1 MEEQIC
7 KHLELEKIN
16 NLLFVCKNCSIIGLI
31 NEVTGT
37 ETKIKLLSK
46 PLSYNIKNEI
56 NIYDITKNTI
66 NFYINDEKEKKPIL
80 NLELYL
86 KFRKKMV
93 KHLFNLCMEIN
104 ATYDCYYLS
113 ILLMDNVVNNLDFVI
128 NNYQLDL
135 ISTSC
140 FIISKKFIEK
150 DNLKK
155 QNYSTFLTICYSPQK
170 FIKSIDL
177 IFAEIEC
184 LKIIKYNLN
193 IPTSYTILNY
203 LMICG
208 YIFNNEIEMKKM
220 DKMYDECLKILNFCI
235 EQNEIYVNYNPVQ
248 IVFGIIYLVRK
259 RYNLKTNII
268 KYINDLFNVKFCSIK
283 ECIKLI
289 SKLFYENNVNTKD
302 KITDLKKDNEIDDN
316 TTKLKKVKY
325 LSQRKNAKTKFKYFS
340 PIIKNRNNYKSIKN
354 IEVGN
359 NNHLSS
365 LYLEQIDKNKD
376 NDIDNN
382 IIIIKNDCHNTIKA
396 YFFRCNQKK
405 RKNEITDLKNPS
417 SHNNTNSQLD
427 FNLCIENEKEKEKN

>member
-1 MEEQIC
+1 MEEQVC
-7 KHLELEKIN
+7 KHINLERIN
-16 NLLFVCKNCSIIGLI
+16 NLVYVCKNCSIIGLI
-31 NEVTGT
+31 NEFTET

-46 PLSYNIKNEI
+46 PTSYNIKNEI

-66 NFYINDEKEKKPIL
+66 NFYFSDEKEKKNIL

-93 KHLFNLCMEIN
+93 KHLFNLCIEIN
-104 ATYDCYYLS
+104 STYDCYYLS

-155 QNYSTFLTICYSPQK
+155 QNYSTYLTICDSPQK

-177 IFAEIEC
+177 IIAEIEC

-203 LMICG
+203 MMICG
-208 YIFNNEIEMKKM
+208 YLFNNEIEKNKM
-220 DKMYDECLKILNFCI
+220 DKIYDECLKILNFCI
-235 EQNEIYVNYNPVQ
+235 EQNEIYINYNPVQ

-259 RYNLKTNII
+259 RYNLKSDII
-268 KYINDLFNVKFCSIK
+268 KYMNDLFNIKFCSIK

-289 SKLFYENNVNTKD
+289 SKLYYENNNNNGGE
-302 KITDLKKDNEIDDN
+302 ISHFKKDNEFDFN
-316 TTKLKKVKY
+316 ATKLNKVKY
-325 LSQRKNAKTKFKYFS
+325 LSQRKTIKTKFKYFS
-340 PIIKNRNNYKSIKN
+340 PIIKNRKNYKSIKN
-354 IEVGN
+354 NEVESIN
-359 NNHLSS
+359 CCS
-365 LYLEQIDKNKD
+365 LLKLEQIDKYKGND
-376 NDIDNN
+376 NDNN
-382 IIIIKNDCHNTIKA
+382 IIIIKSDCQKSENLSKA
-396 YFFRCNQKK
+396 HFFRCN
-405 RKNEITDLKNPS
+405 
-417 SHNNTNSQLD
+417 
-427 FNLCIENEKEKEKN
+427 

>member
-417 SHNNTNSQLD
+417 SHNNTNSQLN

>member
-184 LKIIKYNLN
+184 LKIVKYNLN

-208 YIFNNEIEMKKM
+208 YIFNNEIEIKKM

-268 KYINDLFNVKFCSIK
+268 KYMNDLFNVKFCSIK

-289 SKLFYENNVNTKD
+289 SKLFYENNINTKD
-302 KITDLKKDNEIDDN
+302 KITQLKKDNEIDDN

-325 LSQRKNAKTKFKYFS
+325 LSQRKNTKTKFKYFS

-354 IEVGN
+354 IETGN
-359 NNHLSS
+359 INRLSS

-382 IIIIKNDCHNTIKA
+382 IIIIKNDCHNTTKV

-427 FNLCIENEKEKEKN
+427 FNLCVEKEKN

>member
-7 KHLELEKIN
+7 KHLELERIN

-104 ATYDCYYLS
+104 ATYECYYLS

-135 ISTSC
+135 IGTSC

-155 QNYSTFLTICYSPQK
+155 QSYSTFLTICYSPQK

-208 YIFNNEIEMKKM
+208 YIFNNEFEIKEM
-220 DKMYDECLKILNFCI
+220 DKIYDECLKILNFCV
-235 EQNEIYVNYNPVQ
+235 EQNEIYINYNPVQ
-248 IVFGIIYLVRK
+248 IVFGIIYLIRK
-259 RYNLKTNII
+259 RNNLKTNII
-268 KYINDLFNVKFCSIK
+268 KYMNDLFNVKFSSIK

-289 SKLFYENNVNTKD
+289 SKLFYENNINTKD
-302 KITDLKKDNEIDDN
+302 NAIHFKKANEIDGN
-316 TTKLKKVKY
+316 NTKLKKVKY
-325 LSQRKNAKTKFKYFS
+325 LSQRKSAKTKYKYFS

-359 NNHLSS
+359 INRLSS
-365 LYLEQIDKNKD
+365 LYLNQIDKNKD

-382 IIIIKNDCHNTIKA
+382 IIIIKNDCHNTTKI

-417 SHNNTNSQLD
+417 SHNNTNNQLD
-427 FNLCIENEKEKEKN
+427 FNLCIEKEKEKN

>member
-184 LKIIKYNLN
+184 LKIVKYNLN

-208 YIFNNEIEMKKM
+208 YIFNNEIEIKKM

-235 EQNEIYVNYNPVQ
+235 EQNEIYINYNPVQ

-268 KYINDLFNVKFCSIK
+268 KYMNDLFNVKFCSIK

-289 SKLFYENNVNTKD
+289 SKLFYENNINTKD
-302 KITDLKKDNEIDDN
+302 KITQLKKDNEIDDN

-325 LSQRKNAKTKFKYFS
+325 LSQRKNAKTKFKHFS

-359 NNHLSS
+359 INRISS
-365 LYLEQIDKNKD
+365 LYSEQIDKNKD

-382 IIIIKNDCHNTIKA
+382 IIIIKNDCHNTTKV

-427 FNLCIENEKEKEKN
+427 FNLCVEKEKN

>member
-268 KYINDLFNVKFCSIK
+268 KYMNDLFNVKFCSIK

-359 NNHLSS
+359 INRISS
-365 LYLEQIDKNKD
+365 LYSEQIDKNKD

-382 IIIIKNDCHNTIKA
+382 IIIIKNDSHNTTKV

-417 SHNNTNSQLD
+417 SHNNTNSQFD
-427 FNLCIENEKEKEKN
+427 FNLCIEKEKEKN

>member
-184 LKIIKYNLN
+184 LKIVKYNLN

-208 YIFNNEIEMKKM
+208 YIFNNEIEIKKM

-259 RYNLKTNII
+259 RYNLKNNII
-268 KYINDLFNVKFCSIK
+268 KYMNDLFNVKFCSIK

-289 SKLFYENNVNTKD
+289 SKLFYENNINTKD
-302 KITDLKKDNEIDDN
+302 KITQLKKDNEIDDN

-325 LSQRKNAKTKFKYFS
+325 LSQRKNTKTKFKYFS

-354 IEVGN
+354 IETGN
-359 NNHLSS
+359 INRLSS

-382 IIIIKNDCHNTIKA
+382 IIIIKNDCHNTTKV

-427 FNLCIENEKEKEKN
+427 FNLCVEKEKN

>member
-1 MEEQIC
+1 MEEQVC
-7 KHLELEKIN
+7 KHIELEEIN

-31 NEVTGT
+31 NEVTEA

-46 PLSYNIKNEI
+46 PSSYNIKNEI

-66 NFYINDEKEKKPIL
+66 NFYMNDEKEKKPIL

-86 KFRKKMV
+86 KYRKKMV

-104 ATYDCYYLS
+104 STYECYYLS

-155 QNYSTFLTICYSPQK
+155 QNYSSFLTICCSPQK

-177 IFAEIEC
+177 IIAEIEC

-203 LMICG
+203 VMICG
-208 YIFNNEIEMKKM
+208 YIFNNEIEKNKM
-220 DKMYDECLKILNFCI
+220 DKVYDECLKILNFCV
-235 EQNEIYVNYNPVQ
+235 EQNEIYINYNPVQ
-248 IVFGIIYLVRK
+248 TVFGIIYLVRK
-259 RYNLKTNII
+259 RYNLKSNII
-268 KYINDLFNVKFCSIK
+268 KYMNDLFNVKFCSIK

-289 SKLFYENNVNTKD
+289 SQIYYENNIKNESKVSD
-302 KITDLKKDNEIDDN
+302 FKKDNEIDAKIE
-316 TTKLKKVKY
+316 KLNKVKY
-325 LSQRKNAKTKFKYFS
+325 LSQRKNLKTKFKYFS

-354 IEVGN
+354 TEVGRIN
-359 NNHLSS
+359 RLSS
-365 LYLEQIDKNKD
+365 LNLLKIDKN

-382 IIIIKNDCHNTIKA
+382 IIIIKNDCHKTFEHFNKIH
-396 YFFRCNQKK
+396 FFRFNQKK

-417 SHNNTNSQLD
+417 SHNNPNNQLD
-427 FNLCIENEKEKEKN
+427 LNICIGKEKN

>member
-1 MEEQIC
+1 MEEQVC
-7 KHLELEKIN
+7 KHIELEKIN

-31 NEVTGT
+31 NEVTEA

-46 PLSYNIKNEI
+46 PSSYNIKNEI

-66 NFYINDEKEKKPIL
+66 NFYMNDEKEKKPIL

-86 KFRKKMV
+86 KYRKKMV

-104 ATYDCYYLS
+104 STYECYYLS

-155 QNYSTFLTICYSPQK
+155 QNYSSFLTICCSPQK

-177 IFAEIEC
+177 IIAEIEC

-203 LMICG
+203 VMICG
-208 YIFNNEIEMKKM
+208 YIFNNEIEKNKM
-220 DKMYDECLKILNFCI
+220 DKVYDECLKILNFCV
-235 EQNEIYVNYNPVQ
+235 EQNEIYINYNPVQ
-248 IVFGIIYLVRK
+248 TVFGIIYLVRK
-259 RYNLKTNII
+259 RYNLKSNII
-268 KYINDLFNVKFCSIK
+268 KYMNDLFNVKFCSIK

-289 SKLFYENNVNTKD
+289 SQIYYENNIKNESKVSD
-302 KITDLKKDNEIDDN
+302 FKKDNEIDAKIE
-316 TTKLKKVKY
+316 KLNKVKY
-325 LSQRKNAKTKFKYFS
+325 LSQRKNLKTKFKYFS

-354 IEVGN
+354 TEVGSIN
-359 NNHLSS
+359 RLSS
-365 LYLEQIDKNKD
+365 LNLLKIDKN

-382 IIIIKNDCHNTIKA
+382 IIIIKNDCHKTFEHFNKIH
-396 YFFRCNQKK
+396 FFRFNQKK

-417 SHNNTNSQLD
+417 SHNNPNNQLD
-427 FNLCIENEKEKEKN
+427 LNLCIGKEKN